1 MSALAFCASAS
12 AADVGAFKP
21 PFLDISLKTAFA
33 AACATCAG
41 VAPNCDANATAVD
54 ALACPGAI
62 EPPAEFGFAPSIAET
77 DDNPA
82 APHFMS
88 PPPSSSSL
96 LSMFSSSSSLSSY
109 CSSSSSSSLYSKIAS
124 PALNI
129 RLLAKESTQTTSP
142 TSSGIFCTG
151 CPKNSASTPTSEI
164 SQSASFAKH
173 AYAVYKLS
181 ERGNRFGLFRR
192 FSRLL
197 FAMISSK

>member
-1 MSALAFCASAS
+1 MAAATSALAFCASAS

-96 LSMFSSSSSLSSY
+96 LSMFSSSSSLSS
-109 CSSSSSSSLYSKIAS
+109 STIK
-124 PALNI
+124 PAAFAAWRFSFFN
-129 RLLAKESTQTTSP
+129 A
-142 TSSGIFCTG
+142 
-151 CPKNSASTPTSEI
+151 SASD
-164 SQSASFAKH
+164 
-173 AYAVYKLS
+173 
-181 ERGNRFGLFRR
+181 
-192 FSRLL
+192 
-197 FAMISSK
+197 